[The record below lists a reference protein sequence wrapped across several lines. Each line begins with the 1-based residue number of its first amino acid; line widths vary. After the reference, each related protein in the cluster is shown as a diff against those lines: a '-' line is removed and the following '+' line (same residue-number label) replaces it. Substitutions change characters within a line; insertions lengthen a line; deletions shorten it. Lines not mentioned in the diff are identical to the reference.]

1 MGMAHFVRGFTV
13 KQSEIKRVR
22 CKKPPQ
28 GAETWPKNGLIKE
41 FSIYG

>member
-1 MGMAHFVRGFTV
+1 MAHFVRGFTV